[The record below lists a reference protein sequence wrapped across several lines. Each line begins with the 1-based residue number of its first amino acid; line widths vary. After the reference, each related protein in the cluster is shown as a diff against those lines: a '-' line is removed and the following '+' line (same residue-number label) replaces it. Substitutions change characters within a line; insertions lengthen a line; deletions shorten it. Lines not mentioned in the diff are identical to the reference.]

1 MKDENWKQRIDD
13 EKVKNFIFM
22 NRSREYLIDS
32 IIQDLLNFR
41 RVKAWDNVQFDMYN
55 RALDHIKTKLE
66 LLYLHKYS
74 DGRVKGDEE

>member
-1 MKDENWKQRIDD
+1 MKREKRIDK
-13 EKVKNFIFM
+13 ELNNLIFI

-41 RVKAWDNVQFDMYN
+41 RVKVWDKISVDKYN
-55 RALDHIKTKLE
+55 TSLDKVKIKLD

-74 DGRVKGDEE
+74 EDNER

>member
-1 MKDENWKQRIDD
+1 MKREKRIDK
-13 EKVKNFIFM
+13 ELNNLIFI

-41 RVKAWDNVQFDMYN
+41 RVKVWDKISVDKYN
-55 RALDHIKTKLE
+55 TSLDKVKIKLD

-74 DGRVKGDEE
+74 EDKER

>member
-1 MKDENWKQRIDD
+1 MKEKRIDD

-41 RVKAWDNVQFDMYN
+41 RVKVWDNIIFDMYN
-55 RALDHIKTKLE
+55 RSLDRIKIKLE
-66 LLYLHKYS
+66 LLYLHKYPH
-74 DGRVKGDEE
+74 GRVKGDKE